1 MTKYLTCREF
11 AERSGY
17 AVKTIQRLTRSG
29 EIQSGRRRGAQPG
42 RGVKILIPE
51 TELDRFMR
59 PEVIA

>member
-1 MTKYLTCREF
+1 MTTYLTCKQF

-29 EIQSGRRRGAQPG
+29 EIRSGRRRGAQPG